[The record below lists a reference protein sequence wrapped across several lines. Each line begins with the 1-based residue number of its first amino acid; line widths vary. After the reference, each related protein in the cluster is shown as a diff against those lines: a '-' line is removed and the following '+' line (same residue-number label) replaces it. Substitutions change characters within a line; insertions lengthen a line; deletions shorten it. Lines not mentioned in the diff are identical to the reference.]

1 MGSLGI
7 PIDVRVD
14 VFERKKIREA
24 QISEKFKKICFS
36 DMRRIKALASTG
48 YWSEGDAA
56 LWLLSHLDDP
66 LLDEPFYREFYL
78 FLCVRSDLA
87 QNISDF
93 WLASSGSEGWNY
105 AHEFPPHITLLS
117 NLRVSDDKVLLL
129 HGIYDKI
136 IQEHSHLLKFNEVP
150 LKLVTSD
157 DFIGYIVS
165 SDKVN
170 ASLERLCRVFL
181 QELLNAGIIS
191 DDDPMRRCKSNYH
204 MSLAYGFQL
213 ANRSNLGDLQDSYNM
228 KSQLLVSWT
237 LDLFSGDPRLS
248 TPDSELYEMRTTVE
262 VDDVLF
268 SNLSLE
274 DNPQTDISPPQLTPS
289 SPEMGQMIVGCHLSS
304 SASSVGA
311 GRTPDSDS
319 LQPSIHTPFNEVPA
333 LADCPHPPNTLA
345 HSAGDK
351 VLFVGSCNLNGRYG
365 VPVGVNLTS
374 GLTGVFSLASAR
386 RIPKWH
392 AWVTHRSTVVIG
404 CQEDSLKA
412 ELCNTFVAPSR
423 IPASFSAPAD
433 FCEPLAVLDNETR
446 TSSLAVGVNVGSS
459 SSGFCSKLLPR
470 SCRRKSASLNSSSPS
485 SSPSAFQTS
494 VAVGSKSGVKTPPPT
509 ATGSSSIFGSRFF
522 GSLLSGASNGSG
534 SLQQQ
539 TQKPQRRLF
548 VMRHAERVDICFGRA
563 WTTRCIDRRGL
574 YRRLNLNMPP
584 RLPVREDIIDH
595 TLDSPLTQ
603 VGLFVA
609 GACGRAFA
617 EAGVR
622 FSVCY
627 VSPALRCVQTACQ
640 LLRAAGQCNLAVRIE
655 PFLFE
660 WLGWYSGKL
669 PNFLSPAMLTEL
681 GYNVDR
687 EYQALSSLNQLD
699 LHESVPQ
706 FYARSTQI
714 VKDIL
719 EQNPIKGANI
729 LMVGHAAS
737 LDACTRSLLRKRFRS
752 GGSGSGSSSNN
763 GNVVALTNGNSSNN
777 NSGGG
782 GMNDIEEL
790 HRRCSPVP
798 YCGLL
803 CAVEGGRRW
812 RLDEPPIPPL
822 THGQNA
828 DFDWRQSYS
837 SSICSLGIR

>member
-7 PIDVRVD
+7 PVDVRVD
-14 VFERKKIREA
+14 IFERKKIREA
-24 QISEKFKKICFS
+24 QVSEKFKKICFS
-36 DMRRIKALASTG
+36 DLRRIKALASTG
-48 YWSEGDAA
+48 YRSEADAA
-56 LWLLSHLDDP
+56 LWLISHLDDP
-66 LLDEPFYREFYL
+66 LLDEPFYRDFYL

-87 QNISDF
+87 QNVLDF
-93 WLASSGSEGWNY
+93 WDESSVSEGWNH

-117 NLRVSDDKVLLL
+117 NLRVSDDK
-129 HGIYDKI
+129 
-136 IQEHSHLLKFNEVP
+136 EHSHLLKFDEVP
-150 LKLVTSD
+150 LKLVTSN

-165 SDKVN
+165 SDRVN
-170 ASLERLCRVFL
+170 ASLEKLCRVFL
-181 QELLNAGIIS
+181 QELLNAGIIFE
-191 DDDPMRRCKSNYH
+191 DNPMRRCKSNYH
-204 MSLAYGFQL
+204 MSLAYGFQA
-213 ANRSNLGDLQDSYNM
+213 ANRNGLGDLQDSYNM
-228 KSQLLVSWT
+228 KSHLLISWT
-237 LDLFSGDPRLS
+237 LDLFSGDSRLS
-248 TPDSELYEMRTTVE
+248 TPDSELYEMQTTVE

-274 DNPQTDISPPQLTPS
+274 DSHHTDSSPPQLTPS
-289 SPEMGQMIVGCHLSS
+289 SPEMGQILEGDHLSS

-319 LQPSIHTPFNEVPA
+319 LQPPIHTPFNEVPA
-333 LADCPHPPNTLA
+333 LADSPHLPNTLA
-345 HSAGDK
+345 HLAGDK
-351 VLFVGSCNLNGRYG
+351 VLCIGSCNLNGRYG

-386 RIPKWH
+386 RIPKWR

-404 CQEDSLKA
+404 CQEDSLTA

-423 IPASFSAPAD
+423 IPASFSAPTD
-433 FCEPLAVLDNETR
+433 FCEPLAMLNTEAR
-446 TSSLAVGVNVGSS
+446 TSSLAVGISVGSGG
-459 SSGFCSKLLPR
+459 GFCSKFLPR
-470 SCRRKSASLNSSSPS
+470 SCRRKSTSSNSSSPS
-485 SSPSAFQTS
+485 SSPSALQTT
-494 VAVGSKSGVKTPPPT
+494 ATVGSKLGAKTSSPAAIGST
-509 ATGSSSIFGSRFF
+509 SSSSIFASRFF
-522 GSLLSGASNGSG
+522 GGLLSGASGIS
-534 SLQQQ
+534 SSPQQQ
-539 TQKPQRRLF
+539 PQKPQRRLF

-627 VSPALRCVQTACQ
+627 ASPALRCVQTACQ
-640 LLRAAGQCNLAVRIE
+640 LLRGAGQCNLAVRVE
-655 PFLFE
+655 PLLFE

-669 PNFLSPAMLTEL
+669 PNFLSPAMLNEL

-687 EYQALSSLNQLD
+687 EYRALSSLEQLD
-699 LHESVPQ
+699 LQESVPQ
-706 FYARSTQI
+706 FYARSTQL

-719 EQNPIKGANI
+719 ERNPTKGANI
-729 LMVGHAAS
+729 LIVGHAAS

-752 GGSGSGSSSNN
+752 GGSCSGGSSNN
-763 GNVVALTNGNSSNN
+763 GNAVALPNGNSSN
-777 NSGGG
+777 SSSGGGGGGG
-782 GMNDIEEL
+782 GMNDIEQL

-812 RLDEPPIPPL
+812 HLDEPPIPSL

-828 DFDWRQSYS
+828 DFDWRQSYG
-837 SSICSLGIR
+837 SSICSFVMR